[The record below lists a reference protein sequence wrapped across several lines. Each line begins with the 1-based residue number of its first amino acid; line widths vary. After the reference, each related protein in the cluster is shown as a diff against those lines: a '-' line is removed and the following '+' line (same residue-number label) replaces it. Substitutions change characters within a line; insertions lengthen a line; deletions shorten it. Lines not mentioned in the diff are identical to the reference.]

1 MDTLFSFKS
10 KAPARSV
17 NNNNAMMRLKI
28 QNALYQQELN
38 RVKAANAA
46 LALAAEQQKRENEA
60 KVALVAEQQKREHET
75 KVALA
80 AHQREHEARVALAA
94 QQHREQHKPE
104 PRVALAIQKHNH
116 EARVALAPQKHEHEV
131 ISAPH
136 NKKAP
141 FGKLLSNMKKLQ

>member
-46 LALAAEQQKRENEA
+46 LALAAEQHREHEA
-60 KVALVAEQQKREHET
+60 RVALAGQKREHET

-80 AHQREHEARVALAA
+80 AHQREHEARVALAT
-94 QQHREQHKPE
+94 
-104 PRVALAIQKHNH
+104 QKHNH

-141 FGKLLSNMKKLQ
+141 FGKLLSKMKKLQ

>member
-10 KAPARSV
+10 KTSARTV
-17 NNNNAMMRLKI
+17 NNNAMMRLKI

-38 RVKAANAA
+38 KVKAANAA
-46 LALAAEQQKRENEA
+46 LALAAEQQKHEARVALAAQQHRHHDNEA
-60 KVALVAEQQKREHET
+60 KVALAAQQQREHEA

-94 QQHREQHKPE
+94 QSHKQE
-104 PRVALAIQKHNH
+104 AKIALAAQPHK
-116 EARVALAPQKHEHEV
+116 QEV
-131 ISAPH
+131 MAATH

-141 FGKLLSNMKKLQ
+141 FGKLISNMNKRQ